1 MGDYAVLQAI
11 FWIEFSFRLSIVQV
25 FVVYFDALLSA
36 KKNNLKLHI
45 VGPGQQFSYD
55 MWNYL
60 DIQQYVIREAGM
72 V

>member
-1 MGDYAVLQAI
+1 MQL
-11 FWIEFSFRLSIVQV
+11 
-25 FVVYFDALLSA
+25 FVVYFDALYST